1 MVKPPGQGKRGASTL
16 GCLFAI
22 LLFMAVLYYGVDI
35 GRVYWSYYRLKDE
48 METSARFA
56 QTQPDEAI
64 VKHLVGIAQDL
75 SLPAEAQR
83 FTIRRTEHPPVVT
96 IRTKYSVDLELPFKR
111 KRVTPTPVVEVRQ

>member
-1 MVKPPGQGKRGASTL
+1 MVTETRRGRRGASTL
-16 GCLFAI
+16 GCLVAV
-22 LLFMAVLYYGVDI
+22 LLFMAVLYYGVDL
-35 GRVYWSYYRLKDE
+35 GRVYWSYYRLIDE

-83 FTIRRTEHPPVVT
+83 FTIRRTEHPPIVT
-96 IRTKYSVDLELPFKR
+96 IKTRYSVVIDLPFKR
-111 KRVTPTPVVEVRQ
+111 KLITLTPEVEVRQ

>member
-1 MVKPPGQGKRGASTL
+1 MVTETRRGRRGASTL
-16 GCLFAI
+16 GCLVAI

-35 GRVYWSYYRLKDE
+35 GRVYWSYYRLLDE

-64 VKHLVGIAQDL
+64 VKHLVGIVQDL

-83 FTIRRTEHPPVVT
+83 FAIRRTEHPPVVT
-96 IRTKYSVDLELPFKR
+96 IRTRYSVDLVLPFKR
-111 KRVTPTPVVEVRQ
+111 KRLVLNPVVEVRQ

>member
-1 MVKPPGQGKRGASTL
+1 MVTETRRGRRGASTL
-16 GCLFAI
+16 GCLVAV

-35 GRVYWSYYRLKDE
+35 GKVYWNYYRLLDE

-56 QTQPDEAI
+56 QTQPDEQI

-83 FTIRRTEHPPVVT
+83 FTIRRTEHPAVVT
-96 IRTKYSVDLELPFKR
+96 IRTRYSVDLELPFKR
-111 KRVTPTPVVEVRQ
+111 RRVTLNPVVEVRQ

>member
-1 MVKPPGQGKRGASTL
+1 MVTETRRGRRGASTL
-16 GCLFAI
+16 GCLVAV
-22 LLFMAVLYYGVDI
+22 LLFMAVLYYGVDL
-35 GRVYWSYYRLKDE
+35 GRVYWSYYRLIDE

-83 FTIRRTEHPPVVT
+83 FTIRRTEHPPIVT
-96 IRTKYSVDLELPFKR
+96 IKTRYSVDIDLPFKR
-111 KRVTPTPVVEVRQ
+111 KRITLTPEVEVRQ